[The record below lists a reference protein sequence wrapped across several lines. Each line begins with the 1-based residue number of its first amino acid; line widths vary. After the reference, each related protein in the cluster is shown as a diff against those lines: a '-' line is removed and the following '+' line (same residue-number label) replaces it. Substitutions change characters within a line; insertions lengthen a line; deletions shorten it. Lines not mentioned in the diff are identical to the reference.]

1 MIMTAEQTYLQSLT
15 QLAFHNALILSLL
28 GLQFMLPVTFI
39 ILLVL
44 IPTLIG
50 LQVYKASRYLIFL
63 SGCLLIF
70 FAFVLFG
77 AAIGMWCLIYWSI
90 GAILGLSIQGK
101 WPWLLRI
108 MSSSLSFMLML
119 ALIMISFAWIAQINW
134 PDVQQAFLQVPFV
147 DINQLIPIGVLGLGG
162 AGLILGAMVDRFL
175 NYLLRQIDF
184 TA

>member
-1 MIMTAEQTYLQSLT
+1 MTTEQTYLQTLT

-28 GLQFMLPVTFI
+28 GIQFVLPVTFI

-44 IPTLIG
+44 VPTLIG
-50 LQVYKASRYLIFL
+50 LQVYKKASYFLIFL

-77 AAIGMWCLIYWSI
+77 VAIGMWCLIYWSI
-90 GAILGLSIQGK
+90 GAVLGISIQGK
-101 WPWLLRI
+101 WPWLMRI

-119 ALIMISFAWIAQINW
+119 ALIMVGFAWIAQVNW
-134 PDVQQAFLQVPFV
+134 ADVQQAFLQVPFI
-147 DINQLIPIGVLGLGG
+147 DGEELIPIGIVGLGG
-162 AGLILGAMVDRFL
+162 TGLILAAMVDRFL
-175 NYLLRQIDF
+175 NYLLRHISF